1 MAANKE
7 RKVIKGKLKSNNGP
21 YFSGNENIELGDM
34 KVSGVVLTDGK
45 LSGMMNL
52 CRWGHGEVETR

>member
-7 RKVIKGKLKSNNGP
+7 RKVIKGKLKTNNGP
-21 YFSGNENIELGDM
+21 YISGNENIELSDM

-52 CRWGHGEVETR
+52 CRWGHGVVETR